1 MRDGGRHRLGGD
13 PVQHDAV
20 GDLARQLEHLGTE
33 RGQHDAHGRGR
44 RHEAK
49 VLHTVKGPLEVH
61 ALARGHEADDLHGL
75 ADLRERGRELQPVP
89 LLDDDPAREPDA
101 ERDAARGQVAERR
114 RAHPEQRRRAR
125 LDGHDGGAHVQGRAV
140 GGDGRHHR
148 DGVVAGG
155 FARPRRVIP
164 ARLRLAHDLHEL
176 GGGQRGRP
184 GEHEAEPHQAATA
197 APASMIAW
205 WAVTARQYTRW
216 PPMRL
221 LPEVVLTP
229 DGWRRDVAIVVTDGR
244 IADVGAAGPPR
255 AGDVALTGRA
265 LLPGTVNAHCHTFQ
279 SLLRGLGDDLD
290 FAGWRD
296 RVLYPFSERLDR
308 DGIGLGAAFAFAEML
323 RHGVT
328 TCVDFF
334 YLNDGG
340 HENAEA
346 VIAAA
351 RAVGIR
357 LVLARTMYDWEGAP
371 KRYRESSADAARRVR
386 ELIAAH
392 RHDATVDVHA
402 APHSPHGASP
412 TMIRAG
418 WEVAETENVPMHVH
432 VAEGRYE
439 GERTL
444 REHGATPVRHLDR
457 LGALGARTI
466 AVHAVWLDDEE
477 VALMGARGAALAYC
491 PSSNMFLGDGVTRLP
506 ELLRAGVRV
515 GLGTDGGCTNN
526 RLSVFEEMRMASLL
540 QRVRLLDGGALPA
553 TTVFGLGTE
562 SGAAILGLDAGRGVA
577 GRRDD
582 GRRLA
587 RARLGH
593 AAMALEDD
601 AFLHD
606 HHRRLDVAEDPRG
619 AAQLHALGAEHVAHD
634 FAVDENHPR
643 ADGGVDHTLL
653 ADDERVVRGDLA
665 LELPVQHD
673 GAAER
678 VLAFEVGRLVD
689 ERGEVVGAG
698 GHAFWLLP
706 EDHGRSPGLGCR

>member
-1 MRDGGRHRLGGD
+1 
-13 PVQHDAV
+13 
-20 GDLARQLEHLGTE
+20 
-33 RGQHDAHGRGR
+33 
-44 RHEAK
+44 
-49 VLHTVKGPLEVH
+49 
-61 ALARGHEADDLHGL
+61 
-75 ADLRERGRELQPVP
+75 
-89 LLDDDPAREPDA
+89 
-101 ERDAARGQVAERR
+101 ARGQVAERR

-140 GGDGRHHR
+140 GGHGRHHR

-155 FARPRRVIP
+155 FARPRGVIP

-176 GGGQRGRP
+176 GGGQGGRP
-184 GEHEAEPHQAATA
+184 GEHKAEPHQTVPASR
-197 APASMIAW
+197 ASMIAW
-205 WAVTARQYTRW
+205 WAVTARQYTRR

-229 DGWRRDVAIVVTDGR
+229 DGWRRDVAIVVADGR
-244 IADVGAAGPPR
+244 IAHVGAAGPPR

-357 LVLARTMYDWEGAP
+357 LVLART
-371 KRYRESSADAARRVR
+371 
-386 ELIAAH
+386 
-392 RHDATVDVHA
+392 
-402 APHSPHGASP
+402 
-412 TMIRAG
+412 
-418 WEVAETENVPMHVH
+418 
-432 VAEGRYE
+432 
-439 GERTL
+439 
-444 REHGATPVRHLDR
+444 
-457 LGALGARTI
+457 I

-562 SGAAILGLDAGRGVA
+562 SGAAILGLDAGRIEA
-577 GRRDD
+577 GRLADFVAVDLGHASLHPATNLLANVVFSMSPQAVTDVWVHGERVVEDA
-582 GRRLA
+582 RLA
-587 RARLGH
+587 RVS
-593 AAMALEDD
+593 E
-601 AFLHD
+601 
-606 HHRRLDVAEDPRG
+606 AE
-619 AAQLHALGAEHVAHD
+619 
-634 FAVDENHPR
+634 
-643 ADGGVDHTLL
+643 LL
-653 ADDERVVRGDLA
+653 AR
-665 LELPVQHD
+665 
-673 GAAER
+673 
-678 VLAFEVGRLVD
+678 
-689 ERGEVVGAG
+689 VGALTRDWRTN
-698 GHAFWLLP
+698 A
-706 EDHGRSPGLGCR
+706 